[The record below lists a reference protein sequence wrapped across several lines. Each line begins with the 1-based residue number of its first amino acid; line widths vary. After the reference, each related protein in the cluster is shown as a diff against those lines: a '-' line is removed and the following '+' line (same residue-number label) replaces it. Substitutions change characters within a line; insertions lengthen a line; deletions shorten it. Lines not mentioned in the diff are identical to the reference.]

1 MKVSDSILNLVNTLN
16 ENLVEAAKHESGN
29 NAAGTRLRK
38 VLQEVANCCKDLRA
52 QVQTERNE
60 RK

>member
-1 MKVSDSILNLVNTLN
+1 MKVSDSILNMINTLN
-16 ENLVEAAKHESGN
+16 ENVTEATKHESGN
-29 NAAGTRLRK
+29 HAAGTRLRK
-38 VLQEVANCCKDLRA
+38 ILQDVATCCKDLRA